1 MAEQSF
7 VPAPPKVK
15 VRKAPRKILRTT
27 REVKDI
33 VDRPDL
39 ENLSMQNKLRELGL
53 AGPQSGMSTQIFR
66 DEVANLARRNP
77 TSTLGISPK
86 FLLHALDSGQIE
98 DACEEVYGLDTT
110 KNKINIDLE
119 LCEIAIDEAAMT
131 LLKASAAGAKIIF
144 ASSRPGATLPMMSGL
159 ANLAEEFGAVILE
172 SFTNTATAIVDGRS
186 GRNLSWS
193 GKVATVCEPATM
205 SLLGTNDIKISD
217 DLFFHL
223 PRPDLVVADHVFA
236 AGAIARDYPTISFV
250 GLESLA
256 VAVASTNERNAL
268 AVPINL
274 SKPSSHYEII
284 NEYFEDF
291 FEAQS

>member
-1 MAEQSF
+1 MADQSF

-27 REVKDI
+27 REAKDI

-53 AGPQSGMSTQIFR
+53 AGPQSGMSTQVFR
-66 DEVANLARRNP
+66 DNVANLARRNP
-77 TSTLGISPK
+77 TATMGVSPK

-98 DACEEVYGLDTT
+98 EAAEEIYGIDTS
-110 KNKINIDLE
+110 KNKIHIDLE
-119 LCEIAIDEAAMT
+119 LSEIAIDEAAMK
-131 LLKASAAGAKIIF
+131 LLNAAASGAKIIF
-144 ASSRPGATLPMMSGL
+144 ASSRPAATLPMMSCL
-159 ANLAEEFGAVILE
+159 ANLAQEFGAVILE
-172 SFTNTATAIVDGRS
+172 SFTNTSTAIVDGRS

-193 GKVATVCEPATM
+193 GKVGSVCEVETM

-250 GLESLA
+250 GFESLA
-256 VAVASTNERNAL
+256 VAVASVNERNAL

-274 SKPSSHYEII
+274 SRPSSHYEII
-284 NEYFEDF
+284 NEYFKDF
-291 FEAQS
+291 FESQS

>member
-1 MAEQSF
+1 MADQSF

-27 REVKDI
+27 REAKDI

-39 ENLSMQNKLRELGL
+39 ENLSMQNKLRELSL

-66 DEVANLARRNP
+66 DNVANLARRSP
-77 TSTLGISPK
+77 SSTMGISPK

-98 DACEEVYGLDTT
+98 DICEEVYGIDAT
-110 KNKINIDLE
+110 KNKVHIDLE
-119 LCEIAIDEAAMT
+119 LSEIAIDEAAMT

-144 ASSRPGATLPMMSGL
+144 ASSRPASTLPLMSGL
-159 ANLAEEFGAVILE
+159 ANLAQEFGATVLE
-172 SFTNTATAIVDGRS
+172 SFTNTTTAIVDGRS
-186 GRNLSWS
+186 GRNLSWVR
-193 GKVATVCEPATM
+193 KVATVCEPETM

-223 PRPDLVVADHVFA
+223 PRPDLVVADHIFA
-236 AGAIARDYPTISFV
+236 AGAITRDFPSISFV

-256 VAVASTNERNAL
+256 VSVASVNERNAL

-274 SKPSSHYEII
+274 SRPSSHYEII

-291 FEAQS
+291 FESQS